1 VTCPQRSV
9 VLVKPDVDKAAADR
23 PACLPQTRRGTG
35 GNQVADNLAA
45 LNQEIAMLREAVAA
59 RDAFLAVAAHELRNP
74 MTPIIGRVQQLRR
87 LIRKPDFPP
96 ETLDKRLEHIEWLI
110 AQ

>member
-1 VTCPQRSV
+1 MTCPQRSV
-9 VLVKPDVDKAAADR
+9 VLVKPDLDKAAADR

-45 LNQEIAMLREAVAA
+45 LNQEIAMMREAVSA

-74 MTPIIGRVQQLRR
+74 MTPIIGRVQILARAARR
-87 LIRKPDFPP
+87 PDFQV
-96 ETLDKRLEHIEWLI
+96 ERLRSGFD
-110 AQ
+110 QRR